1 MGSLFLWWLVLA
13 GLGLITLPLTFRL
26 FSDRSNRGCAFGRV
40 IGLLLVTYIAW
51 ILGFL
56 GLPYSTA
63 LIVAVVAFAALNLL
77 LAFQVRAELGAWLR
91 GAGLR
96 ALLLNE
102 ALWLG
107 AFLFFAWQRSLQP
120 QIVDQEK
127 YMDFAFYNSLM
138 RTETMPPQ
146 DPWMSGMVFNYYYFG
161 YLAFANLARLS
172 PLPSFISYNL
182 CVATIAALA
191 FSELC
196 SIGLTLTRRLSL
208 GVLTGAFGILLGNLD
223 GLWQLLEKGGF
234 TQFDYFRSTRVVGHD
249 ATINEFPYF
258 TSIHGDLHP
267 HFQVMPVTILLIG
280 LLLDPG
286 RVRSLVERGVKTFG
300 DLMTATALAFVLGAM
315 VAISTWELPVGA
327 MTTFLLLHRYL
338 PLRPLFTRQR
348 IELIVAVVVMLVAGY
363 ILFLP
368 FYLNFAAPQG
378 GVGVKFAS
386 TSLAEFL
393 TVFGG
398 LLIGPALYLAA
409 CIGPKLSIKPEHRQL
424 AGAALALAVAV
435 AVLAGNAVF
444 PIMLAIV
451 VAALLAAYST
461 GDAEERAPILL
472 IVAGGAALLACE
484 IVYIKDPYG
493 EKLYRMNTVFK
504 LYLQAWFLLSVAG
517 PWCLAQFLERGWAS
531 TSMRRVALVAV
542 GAAALASACY
552 PIGVTATRL
561 QYRGLA
567 STLDGNEYML
577 HEHADDYAAI
587 EWIRHNV
594 SDLPVILEASGN
606 PYSYYARFSSN
617 TGLPTVMGWANHE
630 GLWRSHEDAV
640 GKRQQEV
647 TRIYNAPNLDEV
659 NDLLDRYKVK
669 YIAVG
674 EVERKDYRSAG
685 LEKFQKL
692 KVAFAR
698 GGTTIYER

>member
-1 MGSLFLWWLVLA
+1 MGSIFLWWLVLA
-13 GLGLITLPLTFRL
+13 GLGLVTLPLTFRL
-26 FSDRSNRGCAFGRV
+26 FSARSNHGCAFARI
-40 IGLLLVTYIAW
+40 IGLLLITYIAW
-51 ILGFL
+51 ILGVL
-56 GLPYSTA
+56 GVPYSTA
-63 LIVAVVAFAALNLL
+63 LTLAIVGFAAVNLV
-77 LAFQVRAELGAWLR
+77 LAWQVRAELAEWLR
-91 GAGLR
+91 GPGLR
-96 ALLLNE
+96 ALLINE
-102 ALWLG
+102 ALWTA
-107 AFLFFAWQRSLQP
+107 AFVFFAWQRSLQP

-138 RTETMPPQ
+138 RTEVMPPQ

-161 YLAFANLARLS
+161 YLAFASLARLF

-182 CVATIAALA
+182 CVATIASTA
-191 FSELC
+191 FAELC
-196 SIGLTLTRRLSL
+196 SIGLTLTQRLSL
-208 GVLTGAFGILLGNLD
+208 GVLTGAFGILFGNLD
-223 GLWQLLEKGGF
+223 GLWQLFEKGGF
-234 TQFDYFRSTRVVGHD
+234 TQFDYFRSTRIVGHD

-267 HFQVMPVTILLIG
+267 HFQVMPVTILLLG

-286 RVRSLVERGVKTFG
+286 RVRNLVERGVKTFS
-300 DLMTATALAFVLGAM
+300 DLLTATAIAFVLGAM

-348 IELIVAVVVMLVAGY
+348 IQLVIAVAVMLVAGY
-363 ILFLP
+363 IFFLP
-368 FYLNFAAPQG
+368 FYLNFVAPQG
-378 GVGVKFAS
+378 GVGVKFAT

-398 LLIGPALYLAA
+398 LLIAPAFYLAA
-409 CIGPKLSIKPEHRQL
+409 SIGPKLSIKPEHRQL
-424 AGAALALAVAV
+424 VGAAFALAVAV
-435 AVLAGNAVF
+435 AYLAGNAVF
-444 PIMLAIV
+444 LVMLAV
-451 VAALLAAYST
+451 VVGALLAAYST
-461 GDAEERAPILL
+461 DDPEERAPILL
-472 IVAGGAALLACE
+472 ILAGGAALLACE
-484 IVYIKDPYG
+484 LVYIKDPYG

-504 LYLQAWFLLSVAG
+504 LYLQGWFLLSIAG
-517 PWCLAQFLERGWAS
+517 PWCLAQFLRSDFAS
-531 TSMRRVALVAV
+531 ASMRRVATIAV

-561 QYRGLA
+561 TYRPIPP
-567 STLDGNEYML
+567 TLDGNEYMTR
-577 HEHADDYAAI
+577 EHSDDYAAI

-617 TGLPTVMGWANHE
+617 TGLPTIMGWANHE

-647 TRIYNAPNLDEV
+647 TRIYNAATLDEV
-659 NDLLDRYKVK
+659 NALLDRYKVK
-669 YIAVG
+669 YVAVG
-674 EVERKDYRSAG
+674 EVERKDYRPSG
-685 LEKFQKL
+685 LEKFQQL